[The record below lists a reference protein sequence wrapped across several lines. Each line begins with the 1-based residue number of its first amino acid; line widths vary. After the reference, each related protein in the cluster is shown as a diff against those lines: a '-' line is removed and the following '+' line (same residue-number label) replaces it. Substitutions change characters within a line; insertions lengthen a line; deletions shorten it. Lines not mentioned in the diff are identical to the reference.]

1 MSEKAEA
8 LLYNQEAE
16 QSTLGALLI
25 DPGAIP
31 RVTGALQPG
40 DFWLERHNWV
50 YEALLALRRAGSPV
64 DFVTLCD
71 ELERQELLEKLGGA
85 AYVTKL
91 LTTTPTSMHV
101 EHYAS
106 IVSRLATS
114 RKLVQVAT
122 RIAQLAYD
130 QSNEID
136 GVFAQA
142 RSLIDSVAPL
152 DLGRAILTWE
162 DSLDWYL
169 ESQEERIRE
178 VKAEK
183 AGEVAGR
190 VRFPWRALRR
200 RVRFIRPGI
209 MVLVGSDSGI
219 GKTTFLEC
227 CAERWAQGGHR
238 VVFFHF
244 ELSHQIMQD
253 RKMCRQAGIPM
264 ADLEEGTLDERMTR
278 ASAAMYAW
286 PGGIDYVHCPGWP
299 MSRVVGTARRLAAK
313 GRCHVVIVDYLQKAL
328 LPPKT
333 QGLTPAQVRG
343 QQVEALK
350 TLGEQL
356 GIPTVLATQLNRSA
370 QQYGRKT
377 RYSIRDT
384 GEADEKANIVLLLDR
399 DVLDTGM
406 EVEYAFDENTMA
418 SVTARQGEMSLAM
431 KVRTDKNTLGATGD
445 DELLIDP
452 SRFWIMDDGDG
463 TRGAVGW
470 EERAAGMEAL

>member
-8 LLYNQEAE
+8 LLYNEEAE
-16 QSTLGALLI
+16 QSTLGGLLI
-25 DPGAIP
+25 DPAAMS
-31 RVTGALQPG
+31 RVMGALRPG

-50 YEALLALRRAGSPV
+50 YEALLSLRRERTPV

-71 ELERQELLEKLGGA
+71 ELERQSRLEELGGA
-85 AYVTKL
+85 GYVTKL
-91 LTTTPTSMHV
+91 LTVTPTSMHV
-101 EHYAS
+101 GYYAS

-114 RKLVQVAT
+114 RKLVGVAT
-122 RIAQLAYD
+122 RIAQLAHD

-136 GVFAQA
+136 AVFVQA
-142 RSLIDSVAPL
+142 RALIDSVAPL
-152 DLGRAILTWE
+152 DLGRAILRWE

-169 ESQEERIRE
+169 EQQEERHRE
-178 VKAEK
+178 VEAER

-200 RVRFIRPGI
+200 RVRFLRPG
-209 MVLVGSDSGI
+209 MMALVGSESGV

-227 CAERWAQGGHR
+227 CAERWAQEGHR

-244 ELSHQIMQD
+244 ELSHQVMQD
-253 RKMCRQAGIPM
+253 RKMCRQAGISM
-264 ADLEEGTLDERMTR
+264 ADLEEGVLDEVMTR
-278 ASAAMYAW
+278 ASAGMYEW

-299 MSRVVGTARRLAAK
+299 MARVVGTARQLAAK
-313 GRCHVVIVDYLQKAL
+313 GRCDVVIVDYLQKAF
-328 LPPKT
+328 LPQKT

-350 TLGEQL
+350 SVGEQL
-356 GIPTVLATQLNRSA
+356 GIPTVLASQLNRSSR
-370 QQYGRKT
+370 QHWRKT
-377 RYSIRDT
+377 RFSIRDT
-384 GEADEKANIVLLLDR
+384 GEADERANVVLLLDR
-399 DVLDTGM
+399 EVLEAGM
-406 EVEYAFDENTMA
+406 EVEYAFEEDVMA
-418 SVTARQGEMSLAM
+418 SVTAGQGEMSLVM

-452 SRFWIMDDGDG
+452 TRFWIMDDEDAR
-463 TRGAVGW
+463 RGAAGW